1 MIYVFLVIA
10 IGVFAWVNYD
20 LRRRGRQMEMDSS
33 EDWYLQRSYFGR
45 LLAKNKKENTRA
57 LREDRQSFQYD
68 PYEDY
73 QASEMNY
80 QAYEAA
86 RKKRTQESQQDKS

>member
-45 LLAKNKKENTRA
+45 LLAKNKKKIRGLCGKTGK
-57 LREDRQSFQYD
+57 
-68 PYEDY
+68 
-73 QASEMNY
+73 ASSMTLMRITK
-80 QAYEAA
+80 QV
-86 RKKRTQESQQDKS
+86 R